1 MLNAFAPPPRRR
13 RSRPAIAMGKIV
25 GFPKIV
31 GLPKALKRRRIV
43 RDLLGLPA
51 TLGRMGAL
59 EVRLATTKKEIR
71 KAQRLR
77 YKVFYTQGGAV
88 PDRKAALTRRD
99 ICPFDRVSDHLIVI
113 DHAAVSKRLGIQKS
127 RVVGAYRLLRQDV
140 AQEGGGFYT
149 AREFNLAPLVARH
162 PGKRFLEMGRSCVL
176 PEYRQ
181 KRTIELL
188 WQGIGA
194 YIAHHRMDVL
204 IGCASLHG
212 CDAGALAQE
221 LGFLHHFAG
230 AGDEDKRDWRAAP
243 VSSRHT
249 AMDALAKDAV
259 DKRKALHALP
269 PLVKAY
275 LRCGAM
281 VGQGAVVDRQFGT
294 TDVLMIMPVAAI
306 DARYLAQFGGAIA
319 KAA

>member
-1 MLNAFAPPPRRR
+1 
-13 RSRPAIAMGKIV
+13 MGKII
-25 GFPKIV
+25 GF
-31 GLPKALKRRRIV
+31 PKALKRRRIV

-51 TLGRMGAL
+51 VLGRLGSL
-59 EVRLATTKKEIR
+59 ELRLATTKKEIR

-77 YKVFYTQGGAV
+77 YKVFYKQGGAI
-88 PDRKAALTRRD
+88 PDRTAALTRRD

-113 DHAAVSKRLGIQKS
+113 DHAAFSKRLGIKKS

-140 AQEGGGFYT
+140 AAAGAGFYT
-149 AREFNLAPLVARH
+149 ALEFDIAPLLARH

-212 CDAGALAQE
+212 CDVGARANE

-230 AGDEDKRDWRAAP
+230 TAEADKRDWRAAP
-243 VSSRHT
+243 VPSRHT
-249 AMDALAKDAV
+249 AMDALAKDQV
-259 DKRKALHALP
+259 DKRKALQALP

-281 VGQGAVVDRQFGT
+281 VGEGAVVDRQFGT

-306 DARYLAQFGGAIA
+306 DARYLAQFGGGIA